1 MSNSTRLRYLLC
13 CTVLGVAACSGT
25 ATSPIASPVV
35 TTPTGKSAVS
45 AAVAGKDLI
54 ELANVVNLATDV
66 YSASSGPAAS
76 APVVTTL
83 NQVAAGFSAAGTS
96 LASSKA
102 VSGDLAANIG
112 EAEATLMSAF
122 AGAVAA
128 QPSLAPKINSLL
140 AGVKV
145 AVDAYNTDA
154 VIAGLPALPAL
165 PASV

>member
-1 MSNSTRLRYLLC
+1 MHPNTRFLCIALIAALSGCAANSAVPL
-13 CTVLGVAACSGT
+13 
-25 ATSPIASPVV
+25 ASPVV